1 MVLFFF
7 ITGSIPE
14 NGDPK
19 SRPGVGIIGSGDK
32 DDEIHLQ
39 LAPATNQTYGATLTT
54 EQLFIVILAILASI
68 AFLTGKPATLT

>member
-1 MVLFFF
+1 MLLIFF

-68 AFLTGKPATLT
+68 ALLTGKWSELT